1 MNPTTTDGRPLLP
14 EAALAGYARALAGAA
29 GDLYPECSMPE
40 IAFESPRNPD
50 FGDFSTNAAFSL
62 ARFAR
67 RSPQDVATAL
77 IERVDAQEPGI
88 RELFSAISPVAG
100 FINVRVGA
108 ASWQAAVARV
118 LDDGLHFG
126 ESPKLGQRIS
136 LEFGSANPTGP
147 LVVVQG
153 RTLSIGA
160 TLAAAMR
167 YCGYDV
173 FVEWIINDAG
183 GQLDTLARSL
193 YARYRQRSEPAFP
206 FPKDGYPGEY
216 LQPIAAVILERDGLR
231 WNDAAETEW
240 LPFFAQAGRDA
251 LVADQLQT
259 VARFGVIYDHW
270 QSERELHESGRVG
283 EALRELSARSL
294 TYEKDGALYFKA
306 TKFGDDKD
314 RVLVRKDGRPTYL
327 APDVAYHHEKLR
339 RSDRV
344 IDILGPD
351 HHGYIGRLHGL
362 AEALGYKGRLDVL
375 IAQQVTLMRGAQE
388 VSMSK
393 RAGDIVTLDEILD
406 EVGVDAA
413 RFFFTML
420 APESPLTF
428 DLELAKQASNDNP
441 VFYVQY
447 GHARIASVIKNA
459 DPADAAAARSERR
472 LVSLAHPA
480 ELVLARRINEL
491 PRTVR
496 NVVDNLAPHRLTRY
510 ARELA
515 ADFHQFYTACKIL
528 TDDRERRIARLALC
542 LATQSVLAQVL
553 GILGVSAPLSMQRA
567 VPEQSPEPQNS
578 ATTT

>member
-1 MNPTTTDGRPLLP
+1 MLP
-14 EAALAGYARALAGAA
+14 EAALAAYAGALADAA
-29 GDLYPECSMPE
+29 LDLYPEGSKAP
-40 IAFESPRNPD
+40 IVFESPRNPD
-50 FGDFSTNAAFSL
+50 FGDFATNVAFALS
-62 ARFAR
+62 RFAR
-67 RSPQDVATAL
+67 RPPQDVATAL
-77 IERVDAQEPGI
+77 IARVNAQRPGLH
-88 RELFSAISPVAG
+88 EVFSAVTPLAG

-118 LDDGLHFG
+118 LDEGDHFG
-126 ESPKLGQRIS
+126 QAPKHGGRIS

-160 TLAAAMR
+160 ALAAAMR

-183 GQLDTLARSL
+183 GQVDTLARSL
-193 YARYRQRSEPAFP
+193 YARYRQQSDPAFP
-206 FPKDGYPGEY
+206 FPPDGYPGEY
-216 LQPIAAVILERDGLR
+216 LQPIAAEIAERDGRR
-231 WNDAAETEW
+231 WDDVAETEW
-240 LPFFAQAGRDA
+240 LPFFALAGRDA
-251 LVADQLQT
+251 LVNAQLQT
-259 VARFGVIYDHW
+259 VARFGVTYDHW
-270 QSERELHESGRVG
+270 QSERELHESGRVR
-283 EALRELSARSL
+283 EALRQLGDAGL
-294 TYEKDGALYFKA
+294 TYQKDGALYFKA

-314 RVLVRKDGRPTYL
+314 RVLVRADGRPTYL

-375 IAQQVTLMRGAQE
+375 IAQQVTLMRGSQE

-413 RFFFTML
+413 RFFFAML
-420 APESPLTF
+420 APESPLSF
-428 DLELAKQASNDNP
+428 DLELAKQESNDNP

-447 GHARIASVIKNA
+447 GHARIASVVKNA
-459 DPADAAAARSERR
+459 DPADVAAARSERR
-472 LVSLAHPA
+472 LAPLTHPA
-480 ELVLARRINEL
+480 ELVLVRRINEL

-496 NVVDNLAPHRLTRY
+496 NVVDNLAPHRLARY

-515 ADFHQFYTACKIL
+515 ADFHQFYSACKIL
-528 TDDRERRIARLALC
+528 TEEREQRVARLALC
-542 LATQSVLAQVL
+542 LAAQGVLAQVL
-553 GILGVSAPLSMQRA
+553 GMLGVSAPQSMERA
-567 VPEQSPEPQNS
+567 EPE
-578 ATTT
+578 